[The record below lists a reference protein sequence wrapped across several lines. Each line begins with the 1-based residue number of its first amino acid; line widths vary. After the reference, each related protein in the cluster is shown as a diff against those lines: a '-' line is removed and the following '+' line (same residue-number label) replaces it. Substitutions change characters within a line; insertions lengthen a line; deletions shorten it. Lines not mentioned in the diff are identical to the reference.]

1 MVRTRRFSYWRM
13 ILKGTAIVYGV
24 SFVARLVLI
33 FNDITPQSNPN
44 VYPLLDLVIGAI
56 GIAIALRAAHTTRWS
71 YLVGIGIGL
80 WLLSG
85 TSVFV
90 GAQTVTRWMVSSIFV
105 AITVIL
111 GRLFLETVLETPRTL
126 DLSLE
131 GIIRERNS
139 GLLGHRAGRSFF

>member
-1 MVRTRRFSYWRM
+1 M

-24 SFVARLVLI
+24 SFVARLVLT
-33 FNDITPQSNPN
+33 FDDITPQSNPN
-44 VYPLLDLVIGAI
+44 VYPLLELVIGAI
-56 GIAIALRAAHTTRWS
+56 GTALALRAAHATRLS
-71 YLVGIGIGL
+71 YLVGIGMSL
-80 WLLSG
+80 WLFSG

-90 GAQTVTRWMVSSIFV
+90 GAQTVTSWLFSSIFV
-105 AITVIL
+105 AITIIL
-111 GRLFLETVLETPRTL
+111 GRFLLETVLETPQSL